1 SSTQIHQPPSLAFD
15 LFCFNTA
22 ATTEIYTLSLHDAL
36 PIFSLTGRN
45 EIREAGDVLFHRPF
59 FGGYHAKGTPLR
71 AASRQKANGVILV
84 VIRAVIWKA
93 RFNLRR
99 QTFRQIN
106 SRPAHLNIRT
116 MDRLECSDLSL
127 RRLTIE
133 N

>member
-84 VIRAVIWKA
+84 RSEEHTSE
-93 RFNLRR
+93 L
-99 QTFRQIN
+99 Q
-106 SRPAHLNIRT
+106 SRGHLVC
-116 MDRLECSDLSL
+116 RLLLEKKK
-127 RRLTIE
+127 
-133 N
+133 